1 MFEKKRQHP
10 IVIFTNSVVMIK
22 NVLIPMLL
30 PLLLQGGNINR
41 FWTIGFFLFAA
52 AAVYFLVLLHSFLRW
67 YFYSYSYTDG
77 VLHVYH
83 GILVKKHKQIKRER
97 VQTVSVKAGLIF
109 RLFNLVCLSIE
120 TAGGKAEPEFKINAL
135 SHDEAESLKQMLKD
149 DCRIIS
155 SNANIANTANPSYEI
170 TFPELFVAAITS
182 GQIWSIFALLSVIY
196 SEASGFIPHETIEAI
211 AADVLDIFIAAD
223 VILVIIGI
231 FAVLILTVMISTIK
245 YILAYA
251 NFAVERNVDEI
262 HVKRGLFEKKQIAF
276 KLHRIQAV
284 TVVEGLLRQPFGYS
298 EVRVNVV
305 GDISS
310 QQNIAPIIHPF
321 VKTKDLQYFFDAIL
335 PGYVLPQELIR
346 VPKRSLRRYLIR
358 GVIPFVLLAPAF
370 FFIPYGF
377 LGILIYP
384 PLILL
389 AVMRYRDA
397 GYLIKDS
404 FITLRFRQIA
414 RTTAL
419 VSKNHIQS
427 IELSTNYLQKVK
439 ELKTIVVM
447 VLSAPAPLAFSIKDI
462 SADCGKIIWNW
473 VSQKGYVSNKS
484 NVGQ

>member
-1 MFEKKRQHP
+1 
-10 IVIFTNSVVMIK
+10 MIK
-22 NVLIPMLL
+22 NLLIPMLL
-30 PLLLQGGNINR
+30 PILLQGGNIER
-41 FWTIGFFLFAA
+41 FWTNRIFLFAA
-52 AAVYFLVLLHSFLRW
+52 AAVPFLVLLHSFLRW
-67 YFYSYSYTDG
+67 YFFCYSYTDG
-77 VLHVYH
+77 VLQVYR
-83 GILVKKHKQIKRER
+83 GVLIKKHKQIKRER
-97 VQTVSVKAGLIF
+97 IQTVSVKAGLIF

-135 SHDEAESLKQMLKD
+135 SQNEAESLKRMLKD
-149 DCRIIS
+149 DGRIIS
-155 SNANIANTANPSYEI
+155 ANADITAAAKTANPSYEI

-182 GQIWSIFALLSVIY
+182 GQIWSIFALLSVLY
-196 SEASGFIPHETIEAI
+196 SEASAFIPFETIEVVAQNF
-211 AADVLDIFIAAD
+211 LDIFIAAD
-223 VILVIIGI
+223 VILIVIGV
-231 FAVLILTVMISTIK
+231 FAVLILTVMISTMQ
-245 YILAYA
+245 YIFRYA
-251 NFAVERNVDEI
+251 NFTVERNGDEI
-262 HVKRGLFEKKQIAF
+262 HIKRGLLEKKQIAF

-310 QQNIAPIIHPF
+310 QQNVTPIIHPF
-321 VKTKDLQYFFDAIL
+321 VKTKDLQNFFDSLL
-335 PGYVLPQELIR
+335 PGYIFQRELNN

-384 PLILL
+384 PLVLF

-404 FITLRFRQIA
+404 FITLRFRRIA

-427 IELSTNYLQKVK
+427 IRLSTNYLQEIKD
-439 ELKTIVVM
+439 LKTIVVV
-447 VLSAPAPLAFSIKDI
+447 VLSSPTPSAFSVKDI

-473 VSQKGYVSNKS
+473 VSRKGYVSNR
-484 NVGQ
+484 V